1 MTFTWRRAAALTARR
16 GDRLA
21 KQTKTNGAPTRA
33 VIPCKACPLR
43 ALPSFREFNPEELE
57 FVQQFKMGELIV
69 DAGSSIFLEG
79 SDSPHVYTLLEGWAL
94 RYRMLESG
102 RRQVLNFSLPGDL
115 IGMQGALF
123 GKMLHSVQALTPV
136 RLCVFSRQRLWEL
149 YQKHSGLAFDLT
161 WIASREESILAEH
174 LTYVGQRTAL
184 ERLAYIIMHMMER
197 CRKLG
202 LVKNDTLVAPVTQ
215 QDLGD
220 AMGLSIVHTNKT
232 LRRLVAT
239 GAIEWTRGE
248 IIVRNSA
255 ELARISNYEK
265 RETQPRPFI

>member
-1 MTFTWRRAAALTARR
+1 MAKAVQAR
-16 GDRLA
+16 
-21 KQTKTNGAPTRA
+21 GAPTGQ

-43 ALPSFREFNPEELE
+43 ALPAFRPFTAEELE

-69 DAGSSIFLEG
+69 EAGSSIFLEG

-115 IGMQGALF
+115 VGLQGALF

-149 YQKHSGLAFDLT
+149 YQKYSGLAFDLT

-174 LTYVGQRTAL
+174 LTYVGQRNAL

-239 GAIEWTRGE
+239 GAIEWRRSE

-255 ELARISNYEK
+255 ELARLASYEK
-265 RETQPRPFI
+265 RETQPRPFV

>member
-1 MTFTWRRAAALTARR
+1 MTRA
-16 GDRLA
+16 
-21 KQTKTNGAPTRA
+21 QTGIHVANGKNGKGAPTGQ
-33 VIPCKACPLR
+33 VIPCTACPLR
-43 ALPSFREFNPEELE
+43 KLESFREFRPEELD
-57 FVQQFKMGELIV
+57 FVQSFKMGELV
-69 DAGSSIFLEG
+69 MDAGSAIFLEG
-79 SDSPHVYTLLEGWAL
+79 SDSPHIYTVLEGWAL
-94 RYRMLESG
+94 RYRMLEDG
-102 RRQVLNFSLPGDL
+102 RRQVLNFGLPGDL
-115 IGMQGALF
+115 IGLQGALF
-123 GKMLHSVQALTPV
+123 GKMLHSVQAMTPV

-184 ERLAYIIMHMMER
+184 ERLAYIIMHVMER

-202 LVKNDTLVAPVTQ
+202 MVKDDTLATPLSQ

-220 AMGLSIVHTNKT
+220 AMGLSMVHTNKT

-239 GAIEWTRGE
+239 GAIEWKRNE
-248 IIVRNSA
+248 IVVRNAA
-255 ELARISNYEK
+255 ELKRLAEYER